1 MLGIAKKI
9 FGTENDRKLKKL
21 KPLVAKIN
29 GLEPQFEK
37 LTDDALR
44 LKTDEYKKRHAEGES
59 LDDLLPEAFAT
70 VREAAKR
77 TLGQRH
83 YDVQLIGGI
92 TLHRGEI
99 AEMRTGEGKTLVS
112 TLAAYL
118 NALTGR
124 GVHIVTVNDYLASRD
139 AEWMGQIYNFLGMSV
154 DCINNHEA
162 YGGGR
167 QAAYACDITY
177 GTNNEFGFDYLRDN
191 MKFSLEEMDQ
201 RGHVFSIVDEIDSIL
216 IDEARTPL
224 IISGPTDDKSDL
236 YRTIDDIIPSL
247 SEDGYELDE
256 KNRTATFNEDGNE
269 QIENL
274 LREHG
279 LLQGDSLYDIE
290 NVTVVHHINQ
300 ALKAHK
306 MFVRDKDYIV
316 KNDEVVLIDE
326 FTGRMMDGRRLSEG
340 LHQAIEAKEK
350 VDIKPENVTL
360 ASITLQNYFRLYD
373 KLSGMTGTA
382 ETEAGEFADI
392 YDLEVLVIPTNRPIQ
407 RLDDDDV
414 IYKTEDEKF
423 AAIVDEIAATSHKGQ
438 PILVGTVSIEK
449 SEKLSQFLNNVEHL
463 NKRAKTYDAQ
473 ADELISAGNLEPSD
487 LRTLDDILVDIDRS
501 ADVAE
506 RSSYFEAKTQG
517 LVKKGKLNTADLR
530 RLARLRRMVA
540 AMTRFADEGGVTHR
554 VLNARFHDEEA
565 SIVAQA
571 GVPGAVTI
579 ATNMAGRGTDIQ
591 LGGNYDMRVEQ
602 EIPEGLEEFERIR
615 LEEKIK
621 DEIMAYKAKALEAG
635 GLYVLGTER
644 HESRRIDNQL
654 RGRTG
659 RQGDPGRSKFYLSTE
674 DDLMRIFGGDR
685 LKSMMSTMGWE
696 EGEELTNRFMSKAV
710 ERAQV
715 RVEQQHFNSRKN
727 LLKYDDVMNDQ
738 RKTIFEQRLEF
749 MADEDVSDV
758 VEDFRH
764 QLCEDLITVHVPKK
778 AYAEQWD
785 IDGLSKA
792 SEQALLMNIPYED
805 WAAEE
810 GIADEEM
817 LTRLKGA
824 TDSAF
829 EQLSDGIQ
837 PADLQRVEKQILL
850 QVIDR
855 NWREHLQQLDNL
867 KSVIGMRAYG
877 QRDPLNEY
885 KSEAFTLFDK
895 LLVSLR
901 EDVTKATMNTLIN
914 AQMQRQQNAQMRQ
927 NEAASPEERQRQ
939 AFQPMGGQAPA
950 QPPQA
955 QNNPP
960 MQPARS
966 PMDMIRETA
975 PTGGPVAASFDED
988 NYDFSGVSRNSPCP
1002 CGSGKKFKHCHGKV
1016 G

>member
-21 KPLVAKIN
+21 RPLVESIN
-29 GLEPQFEK
+29 ALEPQFEK
-37 LTDDALR
+37 MTDDALR
-44 LKTDEYKKRHAEGES
+44 LKTDEYKKRHQEGES

-118 NALTGR
+118 NALTGK

-139 AEWMGQIYNFLGMSV
+139 AEWMGQVYNFLGMTV
-154 DCINNHEA
+154 GCINNFEA
-162 YGGGR
+162 YGNER
-167 QAAYACDITY
+167 KAAYNCDITY

-191 MKFSLEEMDQ
+191 MKYSVEEMAQ
-201 RGHVFSIVDEIDSIL
+201 RAHVYSIIDEIDSIL

-224 IISGPTDDKSDL
+224 IISGPTDDKSEY
-236 YRTIDDIIPSL
+236 YRTIDAFIPSIT
-247 SEDGYELDE
+247 EEGYELDE
-256 KNRTATFNEDGNE
+256 KQRTATFNEVGNE
-269 QIENL
+269 QIEGI
-274 LREHG
+274 LREQG
-279 LLQGDSLYDIE
+279 LLQGESLYDIE
-290 NVTVVHHINQ
+290 NVTIVHHINQ

-306 MFVRDKDYIV
+306 LFIRDKDYII

-340 LHQAIEAKEK
+340 LHQAIEAKEQ

-360 ASITLQNYFRLYD
+360 ASVTLQNYFRLYD

-382 ETEAGEFADI
+382 ETEAGEFAET
-392 YDLEVLVIPTNRPIQ
+392 YGLEVLVIPTNRPIQ
-407 RLDDDDV
+407 RIDNDDV
-414 IYKTEDEKF
+414 IYRTEGEKF
-423 AAIVDEIAATSHKGQ
+423 KAIVDEIERCSAKKQ
-438 PILVGTVSIEK
+438 PMLVGTVSIEK
-449 SEKLSQFLNNVEHL
+449 SESLSRYLTDRGVE
-463 NKRAKTYDAQ
+463 
-473 ADELISAGNLEPSD
+473 
-487 LRTLDDILVDIDRS
+487 
-501 ADVAE
+501 
-506 RSSYFEAKTQG
+506 
-517 LVKKGKLNTADLR
+517 
-530 RLARLRRMVA
+530 
-540 AMTRFADEGGVTHR
+540 HR

-591 LGGNYDMRVEQ
+591 LGGNLDMRIEQ
-602 EIPEGLEEFERIR
+602 EIPEGTSEIERAGLED
-615 LEEKIK
+615 KIK
-621 DEIMAYKAKALEAG
+621 SEIAVLKEEALAAG

-685 LKSMMSTMGWE
+685 LKSMMGKMGWE

-715 RVEQQHFNSRKN
+715 RVETRNFDIRKN

-738 RKTIFEQRLEF
+738 RKTIFEQRMEF
-749 MADEDVSDV
+749 MTDDDVSDV
-758 VEDFRH
+758 IEDFRH
-764 QLCEDLITVHVPKK
+764 QCCEDLIEEYIPKK
-778 AYAEQWD
+778 AYAEQWN
-785 IDGLSKA
+785 IEGLTEKA
-792 SEQALLMNIPYED
+792 KETLAMEIPFAD
-805 WAAEE
+805 WAKEE

-817 LTRLKGA
+817 SERLKKT
-824 TDSAF
+824 TDEAF
-829 EQLSDGIQ
+829 IQLTNGID
-837 PADLQRVEKQILL
+837 AGEMQRVEKQLLL
-850 QVIDR
+850 QVIDQ
-855 NWREHLQQLDNL
+855 NWREHLQHLDSL
-867 KSVIGMRAYG
+867 KSVVGLRAHG

-895 LLVSLR
+895 LLTDLR
-901 EDVTKATMNTLIN
+901 EGVTKAVTRLLIN
-914 AQMQRQQNAQMRQ
+914 VQMQRQQEQI
-927 NEAASPEERQRQ
+927 
-939 AFQPMGGQAPA
+939 
-950 QPPQA
+950 QA
-955 QNNPP
+955 Q
-960 MQPARS
+960 QHAQASARS
-966 PMDMIRETA
+966 PMDMMGA
-975 PTGGPVAASFDED
+975 PAAAPAAAAATLTDA
-988 NYDFSGVSRNSPCP
+988 DFEGVSRNSPCP
-1002 CGSGKKFKHCHGKV
+1002 CGSGEKFKHCHGKAV
-1016 G
+1016 

>member
-9 FGTENDRKLKKL
+9 FGTENDRTLKKL
-21 KPLVAKIN
+21 RPLVASIN
-29 GLEPQFEK
+29 ALEPQFEAM
-37 LTDDALR
+37 TDDALK
-44 LKTDEYKKRHAEGES
+44 LKTDEYKKRFQDGET

-118 NALTGR
+118 NALTER
-124 GVHIVTVNDYLASRD
+124 GVHIITVNDYLASRD
-139 AEWMGQIYNFLGMSV
+139 AEWMGQVYNFLGMSV
-154 DCINNHEA
+154 GCINDHDA

-167 QAAYACDITY
+167 KAAYNCDITY

-191 MKFSLEEMDQ
+191 MKYSVEEMGQ
-201 RGHVFSIVDEIDSIL
+201 RGHVYAVIDEIDSIL

-224 IISGPTDDKSDL
+224 IISGPTDDKSEFYQKIDL
-236 YRTIDDIIPSL
+236 IIPSIT
-247 SEDGYELDE
+247 EDGYDVDE
-256 KNRTATFNEDGNE
+256 KARTATFNEKGNE
-269 QIENL
+269 QIENI
-274 LREHG
+274 LREQG
-279 LLQGDSLYDIE
+279 LLEGESLYDIE
-290 NVTVVHHINQ
+290 NITIVHHINQ

-306 MFVRDKDYIV
+306 LYVQDKDYII

-340 LHQAIEAKEK
+340 LHQAIEAKER

-360 ASITLQNYFRLYD
+360 ASVTLQNYFRLYE

-382 ETEAGEFADI
+382 ETEASEFAETYGLD
-392 YDLEVLVIPTNRPIQ
+392 VLVIPTNRPIQ
-407 RLDDDDV
+407 RIDNDDV
-414 IYKTEDEKF
+414 IYRTEGEKF
-423 AAIVDEIAATSHKGQ
+423 KAIVDEIERCSTNKQ
-438 PILVGTVSIEK
+438 PMLVGTVSIEK
-449 SEKLSQFLNNVEHL
+449 SESLSRYLTERNVE
-463 NKRAKTYDAQ
+463 
-473 ADELISAGNLEPSD
+473 
-487 LRTLDDILVDIDRS
+487 
-501 ADVAE
+501 
-506 RSSYFEAKTQG
+506 
-517 LVKKGKLNTADLR
+517 
-530 RLARLRRMVA
+530 
-540 AMTRFADEGGVTHR
+540 HR

-591 LGGNYDMRVEQ
+591 LGGNLDMRIEQ
-602 EIPEGLEEFERIR
+602 EVDPALEGGDRERAID
-615 LEEKIK
+615 KIK
-621 DEIMAYKAKALEAG
+621 DEIAVFKKEALAAG

-685 LKSMMSTMGWE
+685 LKSMMGKMGWE

-715 RVEQQHFNSRKN
+715 RVETRNFDIRKN

-738 RKTIFEQRLEF
+738 RKTIFEQRMEF
-749 MADEDVSDV
+749 MTDDDVSDV
-758 VEDFRH
+758 IVDFRH
-764 QLCEDLITVHVPKK
+764 QVCEDLIEEYIPKK

-785 IDGLSKA
+785 IEGLTERAKETLA
-792 SEQALLMNIPYED
+792 MEIPFAE

-817 LTRLKGA
+817 LSRLKKS
-824 TDSAF
+824 TDDAF
-829 EQLSDGIQ
+829 TQLTSSIDENEMH
-837 PADLQRVEKQILL
+837 RVEKQLLL
-850 QVIDR
+850 QVIDQ

-895 LLVSLR
+895 LLTDLR
-901 EDVTKATMNTLIN
+901 EGVTKAVTRLLIN
-914 AQMQRQQNAQMRQ
+914 VQMQRQQEQM
-927 NEAASPEERQRQ
+927 
-939 AFQPMGGQAPA
+939 
-950 QPPQA
+950 QA
-955 QNNPP
+955 Q
-960 MQPARS
+960 QQAQAGARS
-966 PMDMIRETA
+966 PMDMMGQSPTVSAEPAARELTA
-975 PTGGPVAASFDED
+975 DELK
-988 NYDFSGVSRNSPCP
+988 GISRNASCP
-1002 CGSGKKFKHCHGKV
+1002 CGSGMKFKHCHGKAV
-1016 G
+1016 

>member
-21 KPLVAKIN
+21 RPLVDSIN
-29 GLEPQFEK
+29 ALEPQFEK
-37 LTDDALR
+37 MTDDALK
-44 LKTDEYKKRHAEGES
+44 LKTEEYKKRHQDGET

-118 NALTGR
+118 NALTGN

-154 DCINNHEA
+154 DCVNNYEA
-162 YGGGR
+162 YGNER
-167 QAAYACDITY
+167 KAAYNCDITY

-191 MKFSLEEMDQ
+191 MKYSVEEMAQ
-201 RGHVFSIVDEIDSIL
+201 RGHVYAIIDEIDSIL

-224 IISGPTDDKSDL
+224 IISGPTDDKSDF
-236 YRTIDDIIPSL
+236 YRSIDLIIPSIT
-247 SEDGYELDE
+247 EDGYELDE
-256 KNRTATFNEDGNE
+256 KARTATFNEVGNE
-269 QIENL
+269 QIEGI
-274 LREHG
+274 LREQG

-290 NVTVVHHINQ
+290 NVTIVHHINQ

-306 MFVRDKDYIV
+306 LFIRDKDYII

-326 FTGRMMDGRRLSEG
+326 FTGRMMDGRRLSDG
-340 LHQAIEAKEK
+340 LHQAIEAKER

-360 ASITLQNYFRLYD
+360 ASVTLQNYFRLYD

-382 ETEAGEFADI
+382 ETEASEFAET
-392 YDLEVLVIPTNRPIQ
+392 YGLEVLVIPTNRPIQ
-407 RLDDDDV
+407 RIDNDDV
-414 IYKTEDEKF
+414 IYRTEGEKF
-423 AAIVDEIAATSHKGQ
+423 KAIVDEIERCAKNKQ
-438 PILVGTVSIEK
+438 PMLVGTVSIEK
-449 SEKLSQFLNNVEHL
+449 SESLSRYLTERGVE
-463 NKRAKTYDAQ
+463 
-473 ADELISAGNLEPSD
+473 
-487 LRTLDDILVDIDRS
+487 
-501 ADVAE
+501 
-506 RSSYFEAKTQG
+506 
-517 LVKKGKLNTADLR
+517 
-530 RLARLRRMVA
+530 
-540 AMTRFADEGGVTHR
+540 HR

-591 LGGNYDMRVEQ
+591 LGGNLDMRIEQ
-602 EIPEGLEEFERIR
+602 EVDPALDEGDRQRVID
-615 LEEKIK
+615 KIK
-621 DEIMAYKAKALEAG
+621 DEIAILKQEALAAG

-685 LKSMMSTMGWE
+685 LKSMMGKMGWE

-715 RVEQQHFNSRKN
+715 RVETRNFDIRKN

-738 RKTIFEQRLEF
+738 RKTIFEQRMEF
-749 MADEDVSDV
+749 MTDDDVSDV
-758 VEDFRH
+758 IVDFRH
-764 QLCEDLITVHVPKK
+764 QVCEDLIEEYVPKK

-785 IDGLSKA
+785 IEGLTEKA
-792 SEQALLMNIPYED
+792 KETLAMEIPFAD
-805 WAAEE
+805 WAKEE

-817 LTRLKGA
+817 LDRLKKS
-824 TDSAF
+824 TDTAF
-829 EQLSDGIQ
+829 EQLS
-837 PADLQRVEKQILL
+837 ADIDNNEMHRVEKQLLL
-850 QVIDR
+850 QVIDQ

-885 KSEAFTLFDK
+885 KSEAFTLFDT
-895 LLVSLR
+895 LLTDLR
-901 EDVTKATMNTLIN
+901 EGVTKAVTRLLIN
-914 AQMQRQQNAQMRQ
+914 VQMQRQQEQVIAQQRAQ
-927 NEAASPEERQRQ
+927 AS
-939 AFQPMGGQAPA
+939 
-950 QPPQA
+950 
-955 QNNPP
+955 
-960 MQPARS
+960 ARS
-966 PMDMIRETA
+966 PMDMLSQAA
-975 PTGGPVAASFDED
+975 PAPELSED
-988 NYDFSGVSRNSPCP
+988 DFKGVSRNSPCP
-1002 CGSGKKFKHCHGKV
+1002 CGSGEKFKHCHGKAS
-1016 G
+1016 

>member
-9 FGTENDRKLKKL
+9 FGTENDRTLKKL
-21 KPLVAKIN
+21 RPLVASIN
-29 GLEPQFEK
+29 ALEPQFEAM
-37 LTDDALR
+37 TDDALK
-44 LKTDEYKKRHAEGES
+44 LKTDEYKKRFQDGET

-118 NALTGR
+118 NALTER
-124 GVHIVTVNDYLASRD
+124 GVHIITVNDYLASRD
-139 AEWMGQIYNFLGMSV
+139 AEWMGQVYNFLGMSV
-154 DCINNHEA
+154 GCINDHDA

-167 QAAYACDITY
+167 KAAYSCDITY

-191 MKFSLEEMDQ
+191 MKYSVEEMGQ
-201 RGHVFSIVDEIDSIL
+201 RGHVYAVIDEIDSIL

-224 IISGPTDDKSDL
+224 IISGPTDDKSEFYQKIDL
-236 YRTIDDIIPSL
+236 IIPSIT
-247 SEDGYELDE
+247 EDGYDVDE
-256 KNRTATFNEDGNE
+256 KARTATFNEKGNE
-269 QIENL
+269 QIENI
-274 LREHG
+274 LREQG
-279 LLQGDSLYDIE
+279 LLEGESLYDIE
-290 NVTVVHHINQ
+290 NITIVHHINQ

-306 MFVRDKDYIV
+306 LYVQDKDYII

-340 LHQAIEAKEK
+340 LHQAIEAKER

-360 ASITLQNYFRLYD
+360 ASVTLQNYFRLYE

-382 ETEAGEFADI
+382 ETEASEFAETYGLD
-392 YDLEVLVIPTNRPIQ
+392 VLVIPTNRPIQ
-407 RLDDDDV
+407 RIDNDDV
-414 IYKTEDEKF
+414 IYRTEGEKF
-423 AAIVDEIAATSHKGQ
+423 KAIVDEIERCSTNKQ
-438 PILVGTVSIEK
+438 PMLVGTVSIEK
-449 SEKLSQFLNNVEHL
+449 SESLSRYLTERNVE
-463 NKRAKTYDAQ
+463 
-473 ADELISAGNLEPSD
+473 
-487 LRTLDDILVDIDRS
+487 
-501 ADVAE
+501 
-506 RSSYFEAKTQG
+506 
-517 LVKKGKLNTADLR
+517 
-530 RLARLRRMVA
+530 
-540 AMTRFADEGGVTHR
+540 HR

-591 LGGNYDMRVEQ
+591 LGGNLDMRIEQ
-602 EIPEGLEEFERIR
+602 EVDPALEGGDRERAID
-615 LEEKIK
+615 KIK
-621 DEIMAYKAKALEAG
+621 DEIAVFKKEALAAG

-685 LKSMMSTMGWE
+685 LKSMMGKMGWE

-715 RVEQQHFNSRKN
+715 RVETRNFDIRKN

-738 RKTIFEQRLEF
+738 RKTIFEQRMEF
-749 MADEDVSDV
+749 MTDDDVSDV
-758 VEDFRH
+758 IVDFRH
-764 QLCEDLITVHVPKK
+764 QVCEDLIEEYIPKK

-785 IDGLSKA
+785 IEGLTERAKETLA
-792 SEQALLMNIPYED
+792 MEIPFAE

-817 LTRLKGA
+817 LSRLKKS
-824 TDSAF
+824 TDDAF
-829 EQLSDGIQ
+829 TQLTSSIDENEMH
-837 PADLQRVEKQILL
+837 RVEKQLLL
-850 QVIDR
+850 QVIDQ

-885 KSEAFTLFDK
+885 KSEAFQLFDN
-895 LLVSLR
+895 LLTDLR
-901 EDVTKATMNTLIN
+901 EGVTKAVTNLLMRV
-914 AQMQRQQNAQMRQ
+914 AEQRQQQQAQ
-927 NEAASPEERQRQ
+927 AQ
-939 AFQPMGGQAPA
+939 AQAQAPQVTMSA
-950 QPPQA
+950 AP
-955 QNNPP
+955 
-960 MQPARS
+960 RG
-966 PMDMIRETA
+966 PMDMMTGAGTA
-975 PTGGPVAASFDED
+975 AIGTAAAASAQSGAADITPAD
-988 NYDFSGVSRNSPCP
+988 LVGVSRNAPCP
-1002 CGSGKKFKHCHGKV
+1002 CGSGKKVKQCHGKV
-1016 G
+1016 

>member
-9 FGTENDRKLKKL
+9 FGTENDRTLKKL
-21 KPLVAKIN
+21 RPLVASIN
-29 GLEPQFEK
+29 ALEPQFEAM
-37 LTDDALR
+37 TDDALK
-44 LKTDEYKKRHAEGES
+44 LKTDEYKKRFQDGET

-118 NALTGR
+118 NALTER
-124 GVHIVTVNDYLASRD
+124 GVHIITVNDYLASRD
-139 AEWMGQIYNFLGMSV
+139 AEWMGQVYNFLGMSV
-154 DCINNHEA
+154 GCINDHDA

-167 QAAYACDITY
+167 KAAYNCDITY

-191 MKFSLEEMDQ
+191 MKYSVEEMGQ
-201 RGHVFSIVDEIDSIL
+201 RGHVYAVIDEIDSIL

-224 IISGPTDDKSDL
+224 IISGPTDDKSEFYQKIDL
-236 YRTIDDIIPSL
+236 IIPSIT
-247 SEDGYELDE
+247 EDGYDVDE
-256 KNRTATFNEDGNE
+256 KARTATFNEKGNE
-269 QIENL
+269 QIENI
-274 LREHG
+274 LREQG
-279 LLQGDSLYDIE
+279 LLEGESLYDIE
-290 NVTVVHHINQ
+290 NITIVHHINQ

-306 MFVRDKDYIV
+306 LYVQDKDYII

-340 LHQAIEAKEK
+340 LHQAIEAKER

-360 ASITLQNYFRLYD
+360 ASVTLQNYFRLYE

-382 ETEAGEFADI
+382 ETEASEFAETYGLD
-392 YDLEVLVIPTNRPIQ
+392 VLVIPTNRPIQ
-407 RLDDDDV
+407 RIDNDDV
-414 IYKTEDEKF
+414 IYRTEGEKF
-423 AAIVDEIAATSHKGQ
+423 KAIVDEIERCSTNKQ
-438 PILVGTVSIEK
+438 PMLVGTVSIEK
-449 SEKLSQFLNNVEHL
+449 SESLSRYLTERNVE
-463 NKRAKTYDAQ
+463 
-473 ADELISAGNLEPSD
+473 
-487 LRTLDDILVDIDRS
+487 
-501 ADVAE
+501 
-506 RSSYFEAKTQG
+506 
-517 LVKKGKLNTADLR
+517 
-530 RLARLRRMVA
+530 
-540 AMTRFADEGGVTHR
+540 HR

-591 LGGNYDMRVEQ
+591 LGGNLDMRIEQ
-602 EIPEGLEEFERIR
+602 EVDPALEGGDRERAIDT
-615 LEEKIK
+615 IK
-621 DEIMAYKAKALEAG
+621 DEIAVFKKEALAAG

-685 LKSMMSTMGWE
+685 LKSMMGKMGWE

-715 RVEQQHFNSRKN
+715 RVETRNFDIRKN

-738 RKTIFEQRLEF
+738 RKTIFEQRMEF
-749 MADEDVSDV
+749 MTDDDVSDV
-758 VEDFRH
+758 IVDFRH
-764 QLCEDLITVHVPKK
+764 QVCEDLIEEYIPKK

-785 IDGLSKA
+785 IEGLTERAKETLA
-792 SEQALLMNIPYED
+792 MEIPFAE

-817 LTRLKGA
+817 LSRLKKS
-824 TDSAF
+824 TDDAF
-829 EQLSDGIQ
+829 TQLTSSIDENEMH
-837 PADLQRVEKQILL
+837 RVEKQLLL
-850 QVIDR
+850 QVIDQ

-895 LLVSLR
+895 LLTDLR
-901 EDVTKATMNTLIN
+901 EGVTKAVTRLLIN
-914 AQMQRQQNAQMRQ
+914 VQMQRQQEQM
-927 NEAASPEERQRQ
+927 
-939 AFQPMGGQAPA
+939 
-950 QPPQA
+950 QA
-955 QNNPP
+955 Q
-960 MQPARS
+960 QQAQAGARS
-966 PMDMIRETA
+966 PMDMMGQSPTVSAEPAARELTA
-975 PTGGPVAASFDED
+975 DELK
-988 NYDFSGVSRNSPCP
+988 GISRNASCP
-1002 CGSGKKFKHCHGKV
+1002 CGSGMKFKHCHGKAV
-1016 G
+1016 

>member
-21 KPLVAKIN
+21 RPLVESIN
-29 GLEPQFEK
+29 ALEPQFEK
-37 LTDDALR
+37 MTDDALR
-44 LKTDEYKKRHAEGES
+44 LKTDEYKKRHQEGES

-118 NALTGR
+118 NALTGK

-139 AEWMGQIYNFLGMSV
+139 AEWMGQVYNFLGMTV
-154 DCINNHEA
+154 GCINNFEA
-162 YGGGR
+162 YGNER
-167 QAAYACDITY
+167 KAAYNCDITY

-191 MKFSLEEMDQ
+191 MKYSVEEMAQ
-201 RGHVFSIVDEIDSIL
+201 RAHVYSIIDEIDSIL

-224 IISGPTDDKSDL
+224 IISGPTDDKSEY
-236 YRTIDDIIPSL
+236 YRTIDAFIPSIT
-247 SEDGYELDE
+247 EEGYELDE
-256 KNRTATFNEDGNE
+256 KQRTATFNEVGNE
-269 QIENL
+269 QIEGI
-274 LREHG
+274 LREQG
-279 LLQGDSLYDIE
+279 LLQGESLYDIE
-290 NVTVVHHINQ
+290 NVTIVHHINQ

-306 MFVRDKDYIV
+306 LFIRDKDYII

-340 LHQAIEAKEK
+340 LHQAIEAKEQ

-360 ASITLQNYFRLYD
+360 ASVTLQNYFRLYD

-382 ETEAGEFADI
+382 ETEAGEFAET
-392 YDLEVLVIPTNRPIQ
+392 YGLEVLVIPTNRPIQ
-407 RLDDDDV
+407 RIDNDDV
-414 IYKTEDEKF
+414 IYRTEGEKF
-423 AAIVDEIAATSHKGQ
+423 KAIVDEIERCSAKKQ
-438 PILVGTVSIEK
+438 PMLVGTVSIEK
-449 SEKLSQFLNNVEHL
+449 SESLSRYLTERGVE
-463 NKRAKTYDAQ
+463 
-473 ADELISAGNLEPSD
+473 
-487 LRTLDDILVDIDRS
+487 
-501 ADVAE
+501 
-506 RSSYFEAKTQG
+506 
-517 LVKKGKLNTADLR
+517 
-530 RLARLRRMVA
+530 
-540 AMTRFADEGGVTHR
+540 HR

-591 LGGNYDMRVEQ
+591 LGGNLDMRIEQ
-602 EIPEGLEEFERIR
+602 EIPEGTSEIERAGLED
-615 LEEKIK
+615 KIK
-621 DEIMAYKAKALEAG
+621 SEIAVLKEEALAAG

-685 LKSMMSTMGWE
+685 LKSMMGKMGWE

-715 RVEQQHFNSRKN
+715 RVETRNFDIRKN

-738 RKTIFEQRLEF
+738 RKTIFEQRMEF
-749 MADEDVSDV
+749 MTDDDVSDV
-758 VEDFRH
+758 IEDFRH
-764 QLCEDLITVHVPKK
+764 QCCEDLIEEYIPKK
-778 AYAEQWD
+778 AYAEQWN
-785 IDGLSKA
+785 IEGLTEKA
-792 SEQALLMNIPYED
+792 KETLAMEIPFAD
-805 WAAEE
+805 WAKEE

-817 LTRLKGA
+817 SERLKKT
-824 TDSAF
+824 TDEAF
-829 EQLSDGIQ
+829 VQLTNGID
-837 PADLQRVEKQILL
+837 AGEMQRVEKQLLL
-850 QVIDR
+850 QVIDQ
-855 NWREHLQQLDNL
+855 NWREHLQHLDSL
-867 KSVIGMRAYG
+867 KSVVGLRAHG

-895 LLVSLR
+895 LLTDLR
-901 EDVTKATMNTLIN
+901 EGVTKAVTRLLIN
-914 AQMQRQQNAQMRQ
+914 VQMQRQQEQI
-927 NEAASPEERQRQ
+927 
-939 AFQPMGGQAPA
+939 
-950 QPPQA
+950 QA
-955 QNNPP
+955 Q
-960 MQPARS
+960 QHAQASARS
-966 PMDMIRETA
+966 PMDMMGA
-975 PTGGPVAASFDED
+975 PAAAAAAATLTDA
-988 NYDFSGVSRNSPCP
+988 DFEGVSRNSPCP
-1002 CGSGKKFKHCHGKV
+1002 CGSGEKFKHCHGKAV
-1016 G
+1016 